1 MTIIYA
7 IWHQA
12 EGVVTTHLFKE
23 PPTEAQT
30 RALRREL
37 EKRHNRPNMEMRV
50 REVQLL
56 DPGEVPEFAERAPAS
71 GDAEAL
77 VAAAMFTVRGTGRIE

>member
-23 PPTEAQT
+23 RPTEAQT

-37 EKRHNRPNMEMRV
+37 EKRHSRPDMEMRV

-56 DPGEVPEFAERAPAS
+56 DAGEVPEFAERAPAAS
-71 GDAEAL
+71 D
-77 VAAAMFTVRGTGRIE
+77 AAAQAALAMFSVSGTGRIE